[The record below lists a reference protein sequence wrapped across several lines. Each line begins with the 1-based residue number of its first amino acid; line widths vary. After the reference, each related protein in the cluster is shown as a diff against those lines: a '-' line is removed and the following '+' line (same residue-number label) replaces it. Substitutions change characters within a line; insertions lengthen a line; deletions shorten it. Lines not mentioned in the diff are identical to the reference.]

1 MLFWIMLV
9 TKQLLVHSDFHSI
22 ITAADQM
29 CALARYNDISSK
41 ADRGEIFIVH
51 DQKMNHIA
59 HPYFEVSICTLNTH

>member
-29 CALARYNDISSK
+29 CAVARYNDISSK

-51 DQKMNHIA
+51 DQKFIISHT
-59 HPYFEVSICTLNTH
+59 PTLRCLFVP